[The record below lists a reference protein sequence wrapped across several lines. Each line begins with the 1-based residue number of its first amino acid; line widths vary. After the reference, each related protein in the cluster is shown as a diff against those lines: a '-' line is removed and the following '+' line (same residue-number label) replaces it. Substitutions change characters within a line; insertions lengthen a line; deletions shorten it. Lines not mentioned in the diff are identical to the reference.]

1 MDRILLPIDGDKEAE
16 GEVVVV
22 VVVVPDVVASKDD
35 PSPSEGSLAL
45 EVEL

>member
-16 GEVVVV
+16 DEVV

-45 EVEL
+45 ETEL